1 MPYYA
6 HAVTYLPP
14 SNKEEK
20 KRERERRGSITHK
33 RQYYEYNLS

>member
-6 HAVTYLPP
+6 CTQSLTPP
-14 SNKEEK
+14 PNKEEK
-20 KRERERRGSITHK
+20 KRERERRATITHK